1 MAQEIGQRRAG
12 RGRVPRVQIAYDLR
26 IGAEDRRKELPF
38 VVGVLGDFAGNP
50 DPALPRLRER
60 AFVEVTRAGF
70 SGALKALHPRL
81 AFSVPNRLAAEDSQ
95 LRVTI
100 LFEEL
105 ADFGPEAVAW
115 QVEPVRALLMLR
127 RHLSALRALGHRDR
141 SVAARVRAGGENV
154 VTLAAQL
161 AEDGTAAL
169 AGGAWSDVLGSLAS
183 AVRGGADLEA
193 LLSAHIGDIDARV
206 SAQVNEI
213 VHAVPFQRLEAAW
226 RGVAYLV
233 AQTEASA
240 AVKVRLLQVS
250 KSDLLRDLEAA
261 SEFDQSTL
269 FKKIYEEEYGIFG
282 GEPFGVLVGDYEFGR
297 HPQDVA
303 LLERLAGVAAAAH
316 APFLAAA
323 GPALFGWE
331 SFAQLSLPTDLPRL
345 FSTTEYVKWRAFRDM
360 EDARYVGLTLP
371 RMLLREPYRS
381 ETVDVESFVFRE
393 DVEGPDSARY
403 LWGNAAFALG
413 ARVADAFARTG
424 WSAAIRGVEGGG
436 LVRGLPSPS
445 VETDAGQVV
454 VKGPLEYAVTEEREK
469 ALADCGFVPLAHC
482 KGTEYAVFF
491 SVQSCQRPRPYD
503 TDEANANARLA
514 TQLQYILATS
524 RFAHYLKVMMRDK
537 TGAVT
542 EQRQAEDYLNRWLMD
557 YCLGNPESAD
567 LEARA
572 RKPLRDGHVTVR
584 EARGKPGSYEAVIH
598 LQPHFQLD
606 ELTVALR
613 LVTELPPPVD
623 RR

>member
-1 MAQEIGQRRAG
+1 MAQEVGQRRGG

-26 IGAEDRRKELPF
+26 IGGEDRRKELPF

-50 DPALPRLRER
+50 DPPLPRLRER
-60 AFVEVTRAGF
+60 MFVDIGRGNLNAVLDGLR
-70 SGALKALHPRL
+70 PRL
-81 AFSVPNRLAAEDSQ
+81 TFSVPNRLAPGDSK
-95 LRVTI
+95 LAVTI
-100 LFEEL
+100 RFGTLE
-105 ADFGPEAVAW
+105 DFGPEAVSR
-115 QVEPVRALLMLR
+115 QVMP
-127 RHLSALRALGHRDR
+127 LRALVSLRRQLVALREAGRRDG
-141 SVAARVRAGGENV
+141 SLESQVKKDGDARA
-154 VTLAAQL
+154 LAA
-161 AEDGTAAL
+161 AL
-169 AGGAWSDVLGSLAS
+169 QRCGEVPPPAGPAFSDALQDLAS
-183 AVRGGADLEA
+183 AACGGADLDA
-193 LLSAHIGDIDARV
+193 VLSVRIADIDVLV

-213 VHAVPFQRLEAAW
+213 LHAPAFQRLEAAW

-233 AQTEASA
+233 AQTETSPAL
-240 AVKVRLLQVS
+240 KVRLLQVS
-250 KSDLLRDLEAA
+250 RADLVRDLEAA
-261 SEFDQSTL
+261 SEFDQSAL
-269 FKKIYEEEYGIFG
+269 FRKVYEEEYGILG

-297 HPQDVA
+297 HPQDFA
-303 LLERLAGVAAAAH
+303 LLDRVAGVAAAAH

-331 SFAQLSLPTDLPRL
+331 SFAQLGLPTDLPRL
-345 FSTTEYVKWRAFRDM
+345 FGSTEYVKWRAFRDM

-371 RMLLREPYRS
+371 RILLREPYDS
-381 ETVDVESFVFRE
+381 ETVEVGSFVFRE
-393 DVEGPDSARY
+393 DVEGPDAAKY

-413 ARVADAFARTG
+413 ARIAEAFARTG

-445 VETDAGQVV
+445 VETDAGHVV
-454 VKGPLEYAVTEEREK
+454 VKGPLEHAVTEEREK
-469 ALADCGFVPLAHC
+469 ALADCGFVPLAQC
-482 KGTEYAVFF
+482 KGTDFAVFY

-503 TDEANANARLA
+503 TDEANANARLS

-524 RFAHYLKVMMRDK
+524 RFAHYLKAMMRDK
-537 TGAVT
+537 TGTVT
-542 EQRQAEDYLNRWLMD
+542 DQRQAEDYLNRWLMD

-572 RKPLRDGHVTVR
+572 RKPLKDGRVTVR

-613 LVTELPPPVD
+613 LITELPPPVD